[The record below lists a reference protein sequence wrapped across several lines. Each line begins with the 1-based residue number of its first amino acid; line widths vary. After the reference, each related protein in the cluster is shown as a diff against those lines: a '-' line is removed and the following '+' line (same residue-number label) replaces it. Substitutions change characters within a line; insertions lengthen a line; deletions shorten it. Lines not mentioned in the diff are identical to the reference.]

1 MEHVTTTGKATGT
14 RRLESEVRRSAK
26 YWCIEAS
33 VCELG
38 VIEPLVMFPD
48 PPGRLWA
55 VDRET
60 GKVTELKPGGRDR
73 LDKPRF
79 AREAVYLPKADLV
92 RFGAL
97 VKSVEKLLV
106 PFYDP
111 KRNKWVL
118 ADVPGAKVFNA
129 SRKEPGASVDL
140 GLVYDPN
147 RELVFAVLCHLE
159 PGAVRVLRLD
169 GTTLKRI
176 GP

>member
-1 MEHVTTTGKATGT
+1 M
-14 RRLESEVRRSAK
+14 RRSAK
-26 YWCIEAS
+26 YRCIEAS

-38 VIEPLVMFPD
+38 VIQPLVMFPD

-55 VDRET
+55 VERET

-73 LDKPRF
+73 LDTPRF
-79 AREAVYLPKADLV
+79 AREGYLPKADLV
-92 RFGAL
+92 MFGVL
-97 VKSVEKLLV
+97 VKSGEKLLV

-111 KRNKWVL
+111 KRNEWVL
-118 ADVPGAKVFNA
+118 ADVPGSELFNA
-129 SRKEPGASVDL
+129 GRREAGASVDL
-140 GLVYDPN
+140 GLVYDPK